1 MTNLDIALNYYLRMY
16 ITELHDVINSGE
28 CTDTN
33 KQDLRDA
40 IDLFDRTIDRIETIQ
55 ENILI

>member
-1 MTNLDIALNYYLRMY
+1 MTNLDIALTYYLRMY

-33 KQDLRDA
+33 KQDLREA
-40 IDLFDRTIDRIETIQ
+40 IDLFDRTLDRIETI
-55 ENILI
+55 EAMLI

>member
-1 MTNLDIALNYYLRMY
+1 MTNLDIALTYYLRMY

-33 KQDLRDA
+33 KQDLREA
-40 IDLFDRTIDRIETIQ
+40 IDLFDRTIDRIETI
-55 ENILI
+55 EAMLI

>member
-1 MTNLDIALNYYLRMY
+1 MPNLDIALTYYLRMY
-16 ITELHDVINSGE
+16 INELHDVINSGE

-33 KQDLRDA
+33 KQHLRDA
-40 IDLFDRTIDRIETIQ
+40 IDLFDRTLDRIENIQ

>member
-1 MTNLDIALNYYLRMY
+1 MTNLDIALTYYLRMY

-33 KQDLRDA
+33 KQHLRDA
-40 IDLFDRTIDRIETIQ
+40 IDLFDRTLDRIETIR
-55 ENILI
+55 ELY

>member
-1 MTNLDIALNYYLRMY
+1 MTNLDIALTYYLRMY
-16 ITELHDVINSGE
+16 ITELHDIINSGE

-40 IDLFDRTIDRIETIQ
+40 IDLFDRTLDRIETI
-55 ENILI
+55 EAMLI

>member
-1 MTNLDIALNYYLRMY
+1 MTNLDIALTYYLRMY

-40 IDLFDRTIDRIETIQ
+40 IDLFDRTLDRIETI
-55 ENILI
+55 EAMLI